1 MANSFTF
8 NSYPFTRFLSILMP
22 MRTALVIP
30 SLGAPHLERCLDAV
44 AELDPQP
51 DVKVLV
57 LSGGAV
63 APAQSDSFDVHSYRD
78 RLGFAAAINAGIS
91 VLPTGV
97 ASVAVLNDD
106 ALPDPGWLGA
116 LAGAFDRDPEL
127 AAVQGTVVTDDH
139 TVIDGRGIVFDRWG
153 LPVQIDRGLAIDD
166 DQGEQPVLAISGTA
180 GLYRMDALYQA
191 ALPHSEILDPRFDCY
206 HEDLDLG
213 LRLHRL
219 GRRAM
224 WVGGARAEHLGSA
237 SGPALRWRHP
247 WWVLANRWR
256 ALAGNLSPSAFL
268 GALPRL
274 LRGEIRAVRTLG
286 HANWRALPAAAAVAA
301 AFPLLVAGGWRRQ
314 TPGPRLDTI
323 PEVPR

>member
-1 MANSFTF
+1 
-8 NSYPFTRFLSILMP
+8 MP

-44 AELDPQP
+44 AALDPAP
-51 DVKVLV
+51 DVRVLV

-63 APAQSDSFDVHSYRD
+63 APARSDSYDVHRHRH
-78 RLGFAAAINAGIS
+78 RLGFAAAVNAGIS
-91 VLPTGV
+91 VLPRGV
-97 ASVAVLNDD
+97 ESVAVLNDD

-116 LAGAFDRDPEL
+116 LAGAFERDTEV

-139 TVIDGRGIVFDRWG
+139 TVIDGRGIAFDRWG

-166 DQGEQPVLAISGTA
+166 DQGERPVLAISGTA
-180 GLYRMDALYQA
+180 GLYRMDALHQA

-219 GRRAM
+219 GWRAQ
-224 WVGGARAEHLGSA
+224 WVGGARAEHFGSA
-237 SGPALRWRHP
+237 SGPSLRWRHP
-247 WWVLANRWR
+247 WWVLTNRWR
-256 ALAGNLSPSAFL
+256 ALAGNLSPSAL
-268 GALPRL
+268 LRALPRL
-274 LRGEIRAVRTLG
+274 LRGEIRAVPTLG
-286 HANWRALPAAAAVAA
+286 RSNWRALPAAAAVAA
-301 AFPLLVAGGWRRQ
+301 VFPLLVAGGWRRQ

>member
-1 MANSFTF
+1 
-8 NSYPFTRFLSILMP
+8 

-91 VLPTGV
+91 VLPTGI

-116 LAGAFDRDPEL
+116 LAGAFERDPEL

-166 DQGEQPVLAISGTA
+166 DQGIAP
-180 GLYRMDALYQA
+180 
-191 ALPHSEILDPRFDCY
+191 
-206 HEDLDLG
+206 
-213 LRLHRL
+213 
-219 GRRAM
+219 
-224 WVGGARAEHLGSA
+224 
-237 SGPALRWRHP
+237 
-247 WWVLANRWR
+247 
-256 ALAGNLSPSAFL
+256 
-268 GALPRL
+268 L
-274 LRGEIRAVRTLG
+274 LLV
-286 HANWRALPAAAAVAA
+286 
-301 AFPLLVAGGWRRQ
+301 PLLVHQR
-314 TPGPRLDTI
+314 
-323 PEVPR
+323 